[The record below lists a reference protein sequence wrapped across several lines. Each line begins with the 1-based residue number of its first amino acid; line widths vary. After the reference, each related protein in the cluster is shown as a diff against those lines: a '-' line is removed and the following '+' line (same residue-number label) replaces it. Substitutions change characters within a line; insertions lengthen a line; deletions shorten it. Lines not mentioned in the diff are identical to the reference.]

1 MIVLAATAALLA
13 SCAGGPPP
21 EPRIVVKEVRIPVPV
36 PCAADPGP
44 APAYPDSAQA
54 LRAAPDLFARA
65 QLLLAGRALREADL
79 AAARAALKACA
90 GSLAPELLIG
100 KEIDLRPNHQAGLF

>member
-1 MIVLAATAALLA
+1 MRTIVLAGLAVLLA

-21 EPRIVVKEVRIPVPV
+21 ESRIVVKEVRIAVPV

-44 APAYPDSAQA
+44 APTYPDSPEA
-54 LRAAPDLFARA
+54 LRAAPDLFARV

-90 GSLAPELLIG
+90 GSM
-100 KEIDLRPNHQAGLF
+100 AGP